1 MAPEHNRAF
10 SPAIASVRYTFPA
23 VQPGGARPM
32 KVRVLGASGGCAPG
46 CFPTSFLVDGRL
58 AVDAGA
64 VATQLSLEEQFR
76 VSDVLIT
83 HSHLDHVRDLPLM
96 LINGDR
102 TKSPLRILSTAE
114 TLDAV
119 KRHLFNKEMWF
130 EAFTI
135 PIPMIE
141 ATPVPVGQ
149 TTEIAGYRVTGFALH
164 HTVQST
170 GWLLDDGKSAV
181 FIAGDTDQEDCLA
194 RVSKFAGSKLK
205 AAFLETSF
213 PNAAKEFAKLTAHLT
228 PEGLGRAAKGLTPGV
243 PLYVTHMKPGFEDK
257 ISAELASL
265 GNPAIR
271 PVKSGEVIEV

>member
-1 MAPEHNRAF
+1 
-10 SPAIASVRYTFPA
+10 
-23 VQPGGARPM
+23 M

-76 VSDVLIT
+76 VTDVLIT

-119 KRHLFNKEMWF
+119 KKHLFNKEMWF
-130 EAFTI
+130 EAFVI
-135 PIPMIE
+135 PIPLITDHPLE
-141 ATPVPVGQ
+141 TGRPVDV
-149 TTEIAGYRVTGFALH
+149 AGYRVTGFPLH
-164 HTVQST
+164 HTVPST
-170 GWLLDDGKSAV
+170 GWLVDDGRSAV
-181 FIAGDTDQEDCLA
+181 FFAGDTDEESCLGA
-194 RVSKFAGSKLK
+194 VVK
-205 AAFLETSF
+205 AAEGRLRAVFLEASF
-213 PNAAKEFAKLTAHLT
+213 PDEDAAFAKMTGHLT
-228 PEGLGRAAKGLTPGV
+228 PAGHRRAASAVPAGV
-243 PLYVTHMKPGFEDK
+243 PVFVSHVKPGFEDRIGAQVK
-257 ISAELASL
+257 SG

-271 PVKSGEVIEV
+271 IVRSGESLEF

>member
-1 MAPEHNRAF
+1 MR
-10 SPAIASVRYTFPA
+10 I
-23 VQPGGARPM
+23 
-32 KVRVLGASGGCAPG
+32 RVLGASGGCAPG
-46 CFPTSFLVDGRL
+46 CPPSSYLIDGRF

-64 VATQLSLEEQFR
+64 VTTVLNLEEQNQLKH
-76 VSDVLIT
+76 VLLT
-83 HSHLDHVRDLPLM
+83 HSHLDHLRDLPLL

-102 TKSPLRILSTAE
+102 TKDPLQVHGTEE
-114 TLDAV
+114 TLDAM
-119 KRHLFNKEMWF
+119 KRYLFNKEMWF

-194 RVSKFAGSKLK
+194 RVSKFAGAKLK

-228 PEGLGRAAKGLTPGV
+228 PEGLGRAAKGLPPGV
-243 PLYVTHMKPGFEDK
+243 PLFVTHMKPGFEDK